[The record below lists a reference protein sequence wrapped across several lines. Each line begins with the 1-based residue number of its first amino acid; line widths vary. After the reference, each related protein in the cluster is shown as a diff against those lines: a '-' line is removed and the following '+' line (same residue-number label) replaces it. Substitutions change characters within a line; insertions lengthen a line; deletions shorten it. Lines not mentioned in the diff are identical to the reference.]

1 MYYPGAL
8 ASRVEELFQKARV
21 LFCTVPRP
29 SGYIGIVPDGVYA
42 LCTIPMLTAAR
53 WKRKPSS
60 HREASFF
67 LAAIESYSAVR
78 I

>member
-53 WKRKPSS
+53 WKRNLVPSAKQ
-60 HREASFF
+60 ASFWPQQSHI
-67 LAAIESYSAVR
+67 LQ
-78 I
+78 